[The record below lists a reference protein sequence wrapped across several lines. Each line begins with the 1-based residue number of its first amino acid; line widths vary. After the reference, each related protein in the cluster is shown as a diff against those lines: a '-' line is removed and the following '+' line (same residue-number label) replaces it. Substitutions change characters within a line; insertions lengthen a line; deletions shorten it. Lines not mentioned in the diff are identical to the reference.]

1 MTVRE
6 FLSKWVDNVS
16 IKIMQIPDTKNKK
29 ESKTPIHIQTDN
41 VDVLINSNKDFL
53 DYEINNFQMD
63 NDLLIVVCEEKITK
77 YNPSKKEYKE
87 LFICEPLND
96 EKTGRVI

>member
-6 FLSKWVDNVS
+6 FLSKWIDNVS

-29 ESKTPIHIQTDN
+29 ESKAPVYIQTDT
-41 VDVLINSNKDFL
+41 VDVLLNSNKDFL

-63 NDLLIVVCEEKITK
+63 NDLLIVVCEEKLIK
-77 YNPSKKEYKE
+77 YSPSKKEYKE

-96 EKTGRVI
+96 EKTGRNI